1 MVSGA
6 AVVAGA
12 VAGASVVAGAAVVVA
27 DKSFVL
33 CLFRELFFDSFNLF
47 LFCLAEVVGAVTDG
61 AAVVDGTSVVTGAA
75 VVVADKSFV
84 LCLFCGL
91 FDSFNLFLF
100 CLTEVVGAVT
110 DGAVLIDEAAVFAE
124 SAVVDGAAVIDG
136 ALCLPSCLLG

>member
-1 MVSGA
+1 MVSGAAVVVGVAVVIAGA

-12 VAGASVVAGAAVVVA
+12 VAGAAVVSGAAVVVA

-61 AAVVDGTSVVTGAA
+61 AV
-75 VVVADKSFV
+75 
-84 LCLFCGL
+84 
-91 FDSFNLFLF
+91 
-100 CLTEVVGAVT
+100 
-110 DGAVLIDEAAVFAE
+110 VLIDEAAVFAE